1 MMSAATD
8 FHSEK
13 LKSGIIIVSFA
24 VLSSLLIFAIAISTG
39 TNLGQMMSL
48 QKSRYEY
55 SATLQKPIGRDDY
68 YKIDA
73 GIGFTLEKDSTVGL
87 IADVLMQTEV
97 SEYTDSVAW
106 NAVRL
111 GEHEIAISRNLARSG
126 RLNIGDKLF
135 SKHTVDGITYEYTI
149 SQLLPF
155 ISSANGIDEHVFSD
169 GVIIMGY
176 DSRYVDNISHYTMIF
191 TEEPV
196 SSSIFSRTDM
206 PSNLIYREDVVGSI
220 KRIIFPYF
228 CFFSLLSIL
237 ITMVFAYLL
246 SNTISHNYR
255 RYIMLGFGKKKLDR
269 SYRCLI
275 FRSFILSFLIA
286 VAISIPALTL
296 FSGKG
301 ILDTAFLLYIVF
313 LEVVTLAISQHFLIL
328 RLWRT

>member
-1 MMSAATD
+1 MMSAVTD

-24 VLSSLLIFAIAISTG
+24 VLSSLLILAIAISTG
-39 TNLGQMMSL
+39 TNLGQMIIL

-55 SATLQKPIGRDDY
+55 SATLQKPTGRDDY

-73 GIGFTLEKDSTVGL
+73 GIGFALEKDSTVGL
-87 IADVLMQTEV
+87 NADVLMQTEV

-111 GEHEIAISRNLARSG
+111 GEHEIAISSNLARSS

-135 SKHTVDGITYEYTI
+135 SKHTVDDIMYEYTI

-155 ISSANGIDEHVFSD
+155 ISSTNGIEEHAFSD

-206 PSNLIYREDVVGSI
+206 PSNLIYREDVVGNI

-228 CFFSLLSIL
+228 STFALLSIL
-237 ITMVFAYLL
+237 ITVIFAYLL
-246 SNTISHNYR
+246 SRTISHNFR

-269 SYRCLI
+269 SYRYLVT
-275 FRSFILSFLIA
+275 RSFLLSILITI
-286 VAISIPALTL
+286 AISLPALTL
-296 FSGKG
+296 FSGNG
-301 ILDTAFLLYIVF
+301 LLDIVF
-313 LEVVTLAISQHFLIL
+313 LLFVVFLEAVALVISQHFLVL
-328 RLWRT
+328 RIWRT